1 MFLVCVS
8 CRRGKTTKQQNESCE
23 YTDRKRMFHC
33 VCIMKKLY
41 TVILKHGG
49 GGGEYLCGGG
59 NGGLST
65 VYMGVRVETIYV
77 WVGMGDCLHR
87 GEGGRLSTW
96 GWGLSM
102 WGWEWGT
109 LYMGVR
115 VGGCLHGGGGGDY
128 LLEGASGGLSTWGWG
143 SYGYVLLILY
153 LVLIS
158 WGEVFSSF
166 HVFS

>member
-65 VYMGVRVETIYV
+65 
-77 WVGMGDCLHR
+77 
-87 GEGGRLSTW
+87 W
-96 GWGLSM
+96 G
-102 WGWEWGT
+102 
-109 LYMGVR
+109 
-115 VGGCLHGGGGGDY
+115 
-128 LLEGASGGLSTWGWG
+128 
-143 SYGYVLLILY
+143 
-153 LVLIS
+153 
-158 WGEVFSSF
+158 
-166 HVFS
+166 

>member
-65 VYMGVRVETIYV
+65 VYMGVGV
-77 WVGMGDCLHR
+77 GDCLHG
-87 GEGGRLSTW
+87 GE
-96 GWGLSM
+96 
-102 WGWEWGT
+102 
-109 LYMGVR
+109 
-115 VGGCLHGGGGGDY
+115 GGDY
-128 LLEGASGGLSTWGWG
+128 LRVGGNGGLST
-143 SYGYVLLILY
+143 
-153 LVLIS
+153 
-158 WGEVFSSF
+158 
-166 HVFS
+166 